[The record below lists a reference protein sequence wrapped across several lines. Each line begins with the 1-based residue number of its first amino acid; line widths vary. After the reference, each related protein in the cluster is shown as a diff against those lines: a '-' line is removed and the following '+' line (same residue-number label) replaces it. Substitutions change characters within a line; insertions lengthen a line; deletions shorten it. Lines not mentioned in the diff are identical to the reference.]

1 MNPLLLL
8 LSAGSLPTT
17 AQEDNRPVPVGDPPD
32 DPPAPSTAHLP
43 QRSWYED
50 LEYRALDHN
59 PPQYHPHGPLLGMEP
74 HRAKPEK
81 KKARKAQKKARK
93 QNWKK

>member
-1 MNPLLLL
+1 MNPLSFLLA
-8 LSAGSLPTT
+8 AGSLPTT
-17 AQEDNRPVPVGDPPD
+17 AQEDNRPVPTD
-32 DPPAPSTAHLP
+32 DPHNRMPWL
-43 QRSWYED
+43 ED
-50 LEYRALDHN
+50 LECRALDHN

-93 QNWKK
+93 QNRKK